1 MEPVLLAPDAQLIAR
16 ESSGGTVRTLGKT
29 MSDGR
34 YLFAYNTRGS
44 PTRVT
49 WNLAAPAAETTD
61 LATGKPGPKVE
72 STAITV
78 ELAPYEVRR
87 LRIR

>member
-1 MEPVLLAPDAQLIAR
+1 PDGA
-16 ESSGGTVRTLGKT
+16 
-29 MSDGR
+29 R
-34 YLFAYNTRGS
+34 YLFAYNTRGT

-49 WNLAAPAAETTD
+49 WTLAAPAAEALD

-72 STAITV
+72 AGTISV

-87 LRIR
+87 LKLR